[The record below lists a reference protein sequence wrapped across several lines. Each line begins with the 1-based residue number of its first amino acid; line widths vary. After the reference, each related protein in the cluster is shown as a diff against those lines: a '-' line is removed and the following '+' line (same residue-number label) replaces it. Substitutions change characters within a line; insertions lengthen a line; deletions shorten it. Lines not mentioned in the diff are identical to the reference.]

1 MLQFIKKSLAD
12 IVENTV
18 GRSERVYKYRGRN
31 VQTDNL
37 IHVWNPVDD
46 RGKFQYCINR
56 DLPITK
62 LLEADI
68 SEHAVGL
75 LDSFIKMLEDSFPY
89 ADVYYRMAKNES
101 NVTEGALEASE
112 AYMIAEQTVQQ
123 LISITGNA
131 TDFLN
136 NMGKMDFFLKYPDVV
151 SKILEVY
158 GND

>member
-1 MLQFIKKSLAD
+1 
-12 IVENTV
+12 
-18 GRSERVYKYRGRN
+18 
-31 VQTDNL
+31 
-37 IHVWNPVDD
+37 
-46 RGKFQYCINR
+46 
-56 DLPITK
+56 
-62 LLEADI
+62 
-68 SEHAVGL
+68 
-75 LDSFIKMLEDSFPY
+75 MLEDSFPY

-151 SKILEVY
+151 SKIREVY